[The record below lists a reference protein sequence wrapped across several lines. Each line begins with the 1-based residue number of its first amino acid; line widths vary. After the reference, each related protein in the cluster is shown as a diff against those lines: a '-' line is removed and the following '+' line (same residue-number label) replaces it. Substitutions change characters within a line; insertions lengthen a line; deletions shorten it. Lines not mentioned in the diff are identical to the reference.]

1 MKIGSKV
8 RHKINQDMEG
18 VLVRSSFGVSVI
30 GRRGD
35 GTRFQTIGASIEE
48 TKQYWQRIYK
58 FKNPHM
64 QEKQTNPSSALI
76 PIE

>member
-8 RHKINQDMEG
+8 RNKVHQDMEG
-18 VLVRSSFGVSVI
+18 VIVRSTFGVSVI

-35 GTRFQTIGASIEE
+35 GTRFQTIGTSLEE
-48 TKQYWQRIYK
+48 TKEHWQRIYK

-64 QEKQTNPSSALI
+64 KTE
-76 PIE
+76 